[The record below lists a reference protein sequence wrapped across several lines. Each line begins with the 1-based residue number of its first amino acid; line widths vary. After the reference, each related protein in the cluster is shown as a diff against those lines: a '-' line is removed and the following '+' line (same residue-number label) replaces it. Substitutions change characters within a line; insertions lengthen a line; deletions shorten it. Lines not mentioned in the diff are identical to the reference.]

1 MASNQEQLVSDQRL
15 GWRIASS
22 FGPYSYQI
30 CLVGGL
36 ILLSAG
42 LGVVNPLLIRVVFD
56 YALFPSS
63 GIPDLDLLWIIAG
76 VMAGVIVVTSFIGIA
91 QTYLTNTVGQKVMRD
106 LRNRLFNHLQS
117 LSLGFFT
124 DTRTGEIQ
132 SRVSDDVGGVQ
143 NVVTSTCLLYT
154 SDAADDS

>member
-1 MASNQEQLVSDQRL
+1 METRAEASNQEQLVSDQRL

-76 VMAGVIVVTSFIGIA
+76 VMAGVIV
-91 QTYLTNTVGQKVMRD
+91 
-106 LRNRLFNHLQS
+106 
-117 LSLGFFT
+117 
-124 DTRTGEIQ
+124 
-132 SRVSDDVGGVQ
+132 
-143 NVVTSTCLLYT
+143 CLLYT
-154 SDAADDS
+154 SDAADE